1 MGILS
6 GHWKLSVIEVSVL
19 ETFDC
24 TAIQFLLIFLVL
36 FFFNYFLGIGQTQS
50 IDNIFKAF
58 FPFFSSHGNL
68 CTTMSESSQVELM
81 QSVGMVHECL
91 NAFLYIS
98 NGLNE
103 TQEDT
108 SFVSQP
114 GVEQSILL
122 ESGLA
127 RSIVSRVIRTL
138 HFASCIVAGKKQCV
152 NIIKKKIT

>member
-6 GHWKLSVIEVSVL
+6 GHWKLSVIEVSLL

-50 IDNIFKAF
+50 IDNIFKEF

-68 CTTMSESSQVELM
+68 CTTMSESSLVELM

-91 NAFLYIS
+91 NAFFLYIQWIERGTGRQVSLHNPGS
-98 NGLNE
+98 NKV
-103 TQEDT
+103 
-108 SFVSQP
+108 FCW
-114 GVEQSILL
+114 
-122 ESGLA
+122 
-127 RSIVSRVIRTL
+127 RV
-138 HFASCIVAGKKQCV
+138 A
-152 NIIKKKIT
+152 